1 MLSLSSTVG
10 CTRTPLFCKSWWV
23 ILPVISLAHLE
34 FFFFSKGWKNLSNDN
49 AERSVN
55 DRYRIL
61 ISDGKYS
68 YAYGMLATQLNHL
81 IIEGKLDTFS
91 IIQVNKVI
99 CNRVTT
105 KASAGKDPKKIII
118 ILDLQILVPGPEVSF
133 QNFLS

>member
-1 MLSLSSTVG
+1 M
-10 CTRTPLFCKSWWV
+10 
-23 ILPVISLAHLE
+23 
-34 FFFFSKGWKNLSNDN
+34 
-49 AERSVN
+49 N

-118 ILDLQILVPGPEVSF
+118 ILDLQILVPGPEVNL
-133 QNFLS
+133 QNFL